1 MAGLFSSETTAN
13 QKRKNFRESLNAP
26 QITTLPGAFNPV
38 ASRAFMFPVLC
49 LLMTLDCQILA

>member
-26 QITTLPGAFNPV
+26 QITTLPGAFNPLT
-38 ASRAFMFPVLC
+38 AKLH
-49 LLMTLDCQILA
+49 